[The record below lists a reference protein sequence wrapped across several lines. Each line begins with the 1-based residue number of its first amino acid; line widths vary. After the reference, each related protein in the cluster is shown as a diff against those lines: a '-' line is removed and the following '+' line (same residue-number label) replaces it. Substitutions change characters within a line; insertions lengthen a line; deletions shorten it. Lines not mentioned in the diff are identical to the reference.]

1 MENNSIQTSNITELF
16 SLKHGIEIKDAE
28 ELLAVMEEVHY
39 RKGEILMHEGEVCS
53 SFYIIKDGLWRGFY
67 MRDGND
73 TSLWFAYEGE
83 TIFSTSGYI
92 SNKPSMV
99 SIEAMTDSTLYKIS
113 KNELETFFCSSI
125 SRANMGRHIFEKE
138 FLAIEEKLINTG
150 SPQAKE
156 RYLKLLEKDPEL
168 LKHVPLKHIASYLY
182 VTPQSL
188 SRIRADI
195 AKKYRLAGLKF
206 FKILYTMKKE
216 KE

>member
-125 SRANMGRHIFEKE
+125 SRANMGRHILEKE

-195 AKKYRLAGLKF
+195 AKN
-206 FKILYTMKKE
+206 TD
-216 KE
+216 

>member
-1 MENNSIQTSNITELF
+1 MENNSIQTSDITELF

-28 ELLAVMEEVHY
+28 ELLSVMEEVHY

-125 SRANMGRHIFEKE
+125 SRANMGRHILEKE

-195 AKKYRLAGLKF
+195 AKN
-206 FKILYTMKKE
+206 TD
-216 KE
+216 

>member
-28 ELLAVMEEVHY
+28 ELLSVMEEVHY

-99 SIEAMTDSTLYKIS
+99 SIEAMTDSNLYKIS
-113 KNELETFFCSSI
+113 KNELETFFLFVHIQSEHGKTYFRKRVSGYRRKTNKHRLTT
-125 SRANMGRHIFEKE
+125 SKRALSK
-138 FLAIEEKLINTG
+138 
-150 SPQAKE
+150 
-156 RYLKLLEKDPEL
+156 
-168 LKHVPLKHIASYLY
+168 AS
-182 VTPQSL
+182 
-188 SRIRADI
+188 
-195 AKKYRLAGLKF
+195 
-206 FKILYTMKKE
+206 
-216 KE
+216 

>member
-1 MENNSIQTSNITELF
+1 MENNSIQTSDITELF

-28 ELLAVMEEVHY
+28 ELLSVMEEVHY
-39 RKGEILMHEGEVCS
+39 KKGEILMHEGEVCS

-138 FLAIEEKLINTG
+138 FMAIEEKLINTG

-168 LKHVPLKHIASYLY
+168 LKHVPLKYIASYLY

-195 AKKYRLAGLKF
+195 AKN
-206 FKILYTMKKE
+206 TD
-216 KE
+216 

>member
-1 MENNSIQTSNITELF
+1 
-16 SLKHGIEIKDAE
+16 
-28 ELLAVMEEVHY
+28 MEEVHY

-67 MRDGND
+67 MRYGND

-168 LKHVPLKHIASYLY
+168 LKHVPLKYIASYLY

-195 AKKYRLAGLKF
+195 AKN
-206 FKILYTMKKE
+206 TD
-216 KE
+216 

>member
-28 ELLAVMEEVHY
+28 ELLSVMEEVHY

-125 SRANMGRHIFEKE
+125 SRANMGRHILEKE

-195 AKKYRLAGLKF
+195 AKN
-206 FKILYTMKKE
+206 TD
-216 KE
+216 

>member
-1 MENNSIQTSNITELF
+1 MENNSIQTSDITELF

-28 ELLAVMEEVHY
+28 ELLSVMEEVHY

-113 KNELETFFCSSI
+113 KNELETYFCSSI

-156 RYLKLLEKDPEL
+156 RYLKLFEKDPEL

-195 AKKYRLAGLKF
+195 AKN
-206 FKILYTMKKE
+206 TD
-216 KE
+216 

>member
-28 ELLAVMEEVHY
+28 ELLSVMEEVHY
-39 RKGEILMHEGEVCS
+39 KKGEILMHEGEVCS

-138 FLAIEEKLINTG
+138 FLAIEEKRINTG

-195 AKKYRLAGLKF
+195 AKN
-206 FKILYTMKKE
+206 TD
-216 KE
+216 

>member
-1 MENNSIQTSNITELF
+1 MENNDCIQKSNITELF
-16 SLKHGIEIKDAE
+16 SLKHGIDIKDAE
-28 ELLAVMEEVHY
+28 ELLSTMEEVHC
-39 RKGEILMHEGEVCS
+39 RKGEILIHEGETCS

-67 MRDGND
+67 MRYGND
-73 TSLWFAYEGE
+73 TSLWFANEGE

-99 SIEAMTDSTLYKIS
+99 SIEAMTDSTLYKAS
-113 KNELETFFCSSI
+113 KNDLEIFFCSSI

-138 FLAIEEKLINTG
+138 LLAIEEKLIETG

-156 RYLKLLEKDPEL
+156 RYLKLLEKAPEL
-168 LKHVPLKHIASYLY
+168 LKQVPLKHIASYLY

-195 AKKYRLAGLKF
+195 AKS
-206 FKILYTMKKE
+206 TD
-216 KE
+216 